1 MPVLRATLRGLAELK
16 AREESITARD
26 VSKVVLQDPLMA
38 LHVLRYSQSRITQR
52 QLTEITTI
60 ERVLMMFGLGSFFRH
75 CADLNAIED
84 VLAPYPV
91 ALQGALGVMSRAD
104 HAAHYALA
112 IAGLRFD
119 VEVDE
124 IVIRALLHDLAELLL
139 WATAPRLE
147 LQLEHMV
154 RHMPGLRSA
163 TAQNLT
169 LGFTLV
175 ELELALA
182 RAWNLP
188 NLFLQLLDD
197 DHADKPRV
205 LSVTLSVALARHSA
219 HGWYDAAIPHDIAHI
234 EKLVTGQADQVSA
247 RIRWAAVQAARNWQT
262 FGVRP
267 ALAWL
272 HMLPGDWPAEEEDTP
287 VLGKIQTQIAEQ
299 VIEQL
304 AASDPRHCNSQSV
317 TACLF
322 FALSKGLGLRRLWWG
337 EVNPLDERVDTKYAL
352 LADAW
357 LIPNELSFGLKTRH
371 LFAQVMQRQQGLW
384 ATKAARPKLLDL
396 VPPPLSERLASRDF
410 FAFAVHVK
418 GAPAFFLFADA
429 GRASRELDEAR
440 YGLFKR
446 LSVAA
451 WQALAHTVSPTT
463 EAPLPVR

>member
-1 MPVLRATLRGLAELK
+1 
-16 AREESITARD
+16 
-26 VSKVVLQDPLMA
+26 
-38 LHVLRYSQSRITQR
+38 
-52 QLTEITTI
+52 
-60 ERVLMMFGLGSFFRH
+60 
-75 CADLNAIED
+75 ED

-104 HAAHYALA
+104 HAAHYARA

-124 IVIRALLHDLAELLL
+124 IVISALLHDLAELLL
-139 WATAPRLE
+139 WATAPRLA

-163 TAQNLT
+163 TAQKLT

-197 DHADKPRV
+197 HHADKPRV

-219 HGWYDAAIPHDIAHI
+219 HGWYDEGIPHDTGHI
-234 EKLVTGQADQVSA
+234 EKLVTGQADQVNA

-272 HMLPGDWPAEEEDTP
+272 PMLPGAWPAEEEAVP
-287 VLGKIQTQIAEQ
+287 ALGGIQTQIAEQ

-304 AASDPRHCNSQSV
+304 AASDPRHCDARGV
-317 TACLF
+317 AACLF
-322 FALSKGLGLRRLWWG
+322 FALAKGLGLRRLWWG
-337 EVNPLDERVDTKYAL
+337 EVNPVSNRVETKYVL
-352 LADAW
+352 FTDAG
-357 LIPNELSFGLKTRH
+357 LFPNELSFGLNSRH

-384 ATKAARPKLLDL
+384 ATKTARPKLMALI
-396 VPPPLSERLASRDF
+396 PPPLSERLAIRDF
-410 FAFAVHVK
+410 FAFSMHVK
-418 GAPAFFLFADA
+418 NAPAYFLFADA
-429 GRASRELDEAR
+429 GRAGRELDEAR
-440 YGLFKR
+440 YTVFKR
-446 LSVAA
+446 LGIAA
-451 WQALAHTVSPTT
+451 GQALAHTMSATT
-463 EAPLPVR
+463 EAALPVR